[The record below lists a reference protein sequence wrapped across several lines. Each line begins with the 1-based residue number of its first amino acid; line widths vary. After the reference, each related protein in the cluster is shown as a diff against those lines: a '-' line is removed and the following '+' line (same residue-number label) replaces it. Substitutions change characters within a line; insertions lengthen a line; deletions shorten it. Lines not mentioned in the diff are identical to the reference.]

1 MAGPFSQTAPGTG
14 LVIDRSSRD
23 RLTILLRDLQEGS
36 VDGSEFRASSFR
48 SNDLAVREIAEQA
61 WLLFRDL
68 PEPNVPGRRKVL
80 RDLRA
85 EVGRWILFLG
95 SEREYEWP
103 ALSATAR
110 VLGFIPSLLTFG
122 LFWAPYRWWFKRR
135 GDYRVWPF
143 LDEAQLQETQAE
155 NARRKRA

>member
-1 MAGPFSQTAPGTG
+1 M
-14 LVIDRSSRD
+14 IDRASRD
-23 RLTILLRDLQEGS
+23 RLTNLLRDLQEGS

-48 SNDLAVREIAEQA
+48 SSDLAVREIAEQA

-68 PEPNVPGRRKVL
+68 PEPNVPGRKKVL

-85 EVGRWILFLG
+85 EVERWIHFLG

-103 ALSATAR
+103 SLSAAAR
-110 VLGFIPSLLTFG
+110 LLGFIPSLLTFG

-143 LDEAQLQETQAE
+143 LDEVQFEET
-155 NARRKRA
+155 RRKRA